1 MIKVLCHLVSG
12 HMMGEFLVEDL
23 IFTTF
28 HYCWYVSLNSQLRFR
43 LELWIKS
50 LDDCPNYEQSSIFVG
65 FALILDYNKSDRR
78 RERKDNLIWLI
89 LRPQS
94 LTINHP
100 FLSEQY
106 TGQSSIK
113 LITSISWCVFV
124 NHISITFPCYRDV
137 WSLIFQLA
145 IKFK

>member
-12 HMMGEFLVEDL
+12 HMMGDFFVEDL

-89 LRPQS
+89 LLPQDRVW
-94 LTINHP
+94 LNHLWLLVWAENM
-100 FLSEQY
+100 FGWKILW
-106 TGQSSIK
+106 SIK
-113 LITSISWCVFV
+113 LALHKYFVIYLYIISQLHSI
-124 NHISITFPCYRDV
+124 P
-137 WSLIFQLA
+137 LL
-145 IKFK
+145 